1 MGQFP
6 DLDLNYVASVLA
18 DIWGREHGYKV
29 KVTLVPK
36 EEVTPPQEETGG

>member
-18 DIWGREHGYKV
+18 DIWGREHGCKV
-29 KVTLVPK
+29 TVTLVPK
-36 EEVTPPQEETGG
+36 EEVTPQKEEAGG